1 MNTINAEFLHHCLAS
16 DLKGVTDCLTQG
28 GEVNTVSEDGNW
40 SGLTISAHD
49 NSTHIQ
55 LLFQQFNSIDILCFS
70 VQYFRLF

>member
-1 MNTINAEFLHHCLAS
+1 MNTINVEFLHHCHAS

-28 GEVNTVSEDGNW
+28 GEVSTVSEDGNS

-49 NSTHIQ
+49 NSTDIQ
-55 LLFQQFNSIDILCFS
+55 LMFQQFNSIDILCFS